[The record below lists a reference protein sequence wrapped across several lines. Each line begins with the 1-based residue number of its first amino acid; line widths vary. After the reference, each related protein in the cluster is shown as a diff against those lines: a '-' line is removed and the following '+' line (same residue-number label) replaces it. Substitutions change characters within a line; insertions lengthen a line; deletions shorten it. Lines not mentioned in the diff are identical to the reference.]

1 MALTQ
6 EQIEDIQNA
15 MGIEYA
21 QGAIEQHKRTKTEY
35 DFGYARATI
44 TTLAHVGAINHRQSV
59 WLFNQT
65 RANA

>member
-6 EQIEDIQNA
+6 EQIEDIQNMA
-15 MGIEYA
+15 AIEYVQA
-21 QGAIEQHKRTKTEY
+21 VIDQHKRTRTEY

-44 TTLAHVGAINHRQSV
+44 TTLAYLGAINHRQSV
-59 WLFNQT
+59 WLFEQT

>member
-6 EQIEDIQNA
+6 EQIEDIQNMA
-15 MGIEYA
+15 AIEYA
-21 QGAIEQHKRTKTEY
+21 QGAIDQHKRTKTEY

-44 TTLAHVGAINHRQSV
+44 TTLAHLGAINQRQFE

-65 RANA
+65 KASA